1 MRRKEMIS
9 REQNGENVYWCKG
22 VKGWKNVLK
31 CFWTESRETK
41 PNQTNHNGQ
50 CEWEKISLRAN
61 KNP

>member
-22 VKGWKNVLK
+22 VKGWKNVLR

-41 PNQTNHNGQ
+41 TKQITMASVS
-50 CEWEKISLRAN
+50 ERKYL
-61 KNP
+61 

>member
-31 CFWTESRETK
+31 CFWTESGETK
-41 PNQTNHNGQ
+41 PNKSQWPVWVREN
-50 CEWEKISLRAN
+50 IS
-61 KNP
+61 KS